1 MRVFMDTI
9 VEIKKTFYES
19 FHGHHCR
26 NKGRHFMRVFMDTIV
41 EIKKTFYE
49 SFHGHH
55 CRNKED
61 IL

>member
-1 MRVFMDTI
+1 MDTI
-9 VEIKKTFYES
+9 VEIKKTFYEI
-19 FHGHHCR
+19 
-26 NKGRHFMRVFMDTIV
+26 FMDTIV

>member
-1 MRVFMDTI
+1 
-9 VEIKKTFYES
+9 
-19 FHGHHCR
+19 
-26 NKGRHFMRVFMDTIV
+26 MDTIV

-61 IL
+61 IFFSSKLDGVTLCADH

>member
-19 FHGHHCR
+19 FHGH
-26 NKGRHFMRVFMDTIV
+26 D
-41 EIKKTFYE
+41 
-49 SFHGHH
+49 